1 MRAIGTGNRMLTAM
15 LTLENL
21 AIGLIGIIMGIP
33 AGRYIS
39 EYFFKSMSTST
50 EDLVSFTLTIFPR
63 TYIIAIISAL
73 IILFVSQLPAIRQVT
88 HLSLATAT
96 KDWAE

>member
-1 MRAIGTGNRMLTAM
+1 MRAVGTGNRMLAAM

-21 AIGLIGIIMGIP
+21 AIGLMGIVIGIP

-50 EDLVSFTLTIFPR
+50 EDVVSMTLTIFPR
-63 TYIIAIISAL
+63 TYIIAVISAL
-73 IILFVSQLPAIRQVT
+73 VILVISQLPAIRQVT

-96 KDWAE
+96 KDWSE

>member
-1 MRAIGTGNRMLTAM
+1 
-15 LTLENL
+15 
-21 AIGLIGIIMGIP
+21 
-33 AGRYIS
+33 
-39 EYFFKSMSTST
+39 MSTST

-73 IILFVSQLPAIRQVT
+73 VILLISQLPAIRQVT